1 MRKTILII
9 LAIVLCIIIA
19 IPATFLIGVGV
30 SEYNDKKEEKFL
42 KKQATINIEA
52 YIKEKYPDKNL
63 KIDTVNTDALYNGFV
78 QSGWD
83 DIVEAVLKDDNNQI
97 YKCITNGSLKGEDGI
112 KSCRDNVQE
121 NEIKNAIISKVKE
134 SVNLTTNGVATMSD
148 FEKNK
153 TIEEIVEFDRMYRG
167 NLFYEK
173 FENDIVK
180 FLNNHKNS
188 DGETVEVRVWIA
200 YANKTINI
208 EQIKNTEVLDLLE
221 FVSFIEFENSVPLNS
236 NIYTKIDAEWIYD
249 NLTKLGEKF
258 NNIYS
263 YNKASKE
270 YQLFIKQET
279 ITV

>member
-30 SEYNDKKEEKFL
+30 SEYNDKKEEEFL

-83 DIVEAVLKDDNNQI
+83 DIVEAVLKDDNNKT